1 MWLLSL
7 GIIITVDK
15 TLYMYVMYISY
26 ACIHQW
32 MTKVGGEED
41 NLRKAID
48 FKNKVMATLN
58 KFQRLKVIYTN
69 PPSSS
74 SSLKKNLGEDGYDE
88 LAGKAK
94 KPRPQATAPEWQFG
108 DSYSSVHHSD
118 MEQDPTTPEAQL
130 ARLKRR
136 LDTKE
141 RWAVDDNLVLRSYY
155 NIMILFLQQA

>member
-1 MWLLSL
+1 MY
-7 GIIITVDK
+7 III
-15 TLYMYVMYISY
+15 LYLALAYIY
-26 ACIHQW
+26 QW

-74 SSLKKNLGEDGYDE
+74 SLKKKPGEDGYE
-88 LAGKAK
+88 EQMGKAK

-108 DSYSSVHHSD
+108 DSYSSVPHSD

-130 ARLKRR
+130 ARLKRK

-141 RWAVDDNLVLRSYY
+141 R
-155 NIMILFLQQA
+155 